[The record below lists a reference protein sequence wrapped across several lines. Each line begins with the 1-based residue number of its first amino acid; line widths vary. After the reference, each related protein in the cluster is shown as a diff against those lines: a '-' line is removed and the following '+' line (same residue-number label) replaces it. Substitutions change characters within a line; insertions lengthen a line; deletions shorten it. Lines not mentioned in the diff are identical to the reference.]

1 MQAIQARQWDLAERL
16 AGQALSANP
25 QSYEARQIRA
35 LAPFYAGRPADAM
48 PHAEALVSR
57 FPTDPFAHSTFGLVL
72 NALGRTEQA
81 IKAFRRTVTMA
92 PQHGISWLNLG
103 QLYLAAGR
111 PGDAVPCFEKALAHG
126 AATPEAFLGL
136 ANANARLDRVEAALP
151 AIREAA
157 RLAPEWAEASNLA
170 ASCELEVGDLAASID
185 HMRRLEASAPPP
197 ARWRLLQSIAWP
209 PMMDSREQIAARV
222 AEVHAGLDDFIARPQ
237 PIADPLREVGATGFY
252 MAYQGYD
259 DTALQEKIARA
270 YRLACP
276 ALEWRAPHVDAPRRG
291 ARIRIGIV
299 SRHLNNHTI
308 GKLNIGI
315 AQKLDRERFEVV
327 VLRPPGPGDFLSG
340 AFDECAGR
348 VVSLPL
354 EVFAAQRA
362 VADAGLDAI
371 FYPDIGMDPFTYFL
385 AFARLARVQFTTWG
399 HPVTTG
405 IPNMDHFLSTRHAE
419 PEGAQRFYS
428 ERLVALENPPSFY
441 YRPRPP
447 QPFDLRAHLGLGASD
462 RIYASMQTL
471 YKMHPD
477 FDDALV
483 RILRADGS
491 ARVVLIAARREG
503 WNAKLRER
511 IARAGPDVADRVIF
525 MPPVSLPE
533 YLGALRAADA
543 LLDTFHFGGGCSSY
557 ESFGM
562 SVPVVTLPGE
572 RMRSRITA
580 GLYGRMGQ
588 SRWIAR
594 DAADFVRLAHEM
606 AHGDA
611 AGRSRWMEEIDEGAA
626 RFLED
631 EGVVREYEDFVE
643 AALEGKLPRGE

>member
-16 AGQALSANP
+16 AGQAIALNA
-25 QSYEARQIRA
+25 QSYEARQVRA
-35 LAPFYAGRPADAM
+35 LAPFYAGRAADAL

-72 NALGRTEQA
+72 NALGRSDQA
-81 IKAFRRTVTMA
+81 IKAFRRTVSLA

-111 PGDAVPCFEKALAHG
+111 AGDAVPCFEKAVAHG
-126 AATPEAFLGL
+126 AATPQAFYGL
-136 ANANARLDRVEAALP
+136 ANGNVRLDRLEAALP

-157 RLAPEWAEASNLA
+157 RMTAGEQDVSTLA
-170 ASCELEVGDLAASID
+170 AMLELEVGELAASLD
-185 HMRRLEASAPPP
+185 HLRGLEAAAPPG
-197 ARWRLLQSIAWP
+197 ARWRLQRSIAWP
-209 PMMDSREQIAARV
+209 PMMDSREQIAARL
-222 AEVHAGLDDFIARPQ
+222 EQVHAGLDDCIARPQ
-237 PIADPLREVGATGFY
+237 PVADPLRDVGAIGFY
-252 MAYQGYD
+252 MAYQGFD
-259 DTALQEKIARA
+259 DTALQAKIARA

-276 ALEWRAPHVDAPRRG
+276 ALEWRSPHVDAPRRSG
-291 ARIRIGIV
+291 RIRIGIV
-299 SRHLNNHTI
+299 SRHLNGHTI

-315 AQKLDRERFEVV
+315 AQKLDRARFEVV
-327 VLRPPGPGDFLSG
+327 VMRPPGPQDFLAG
-340 AFDECAGR
+340 AFDACAQR
-348 VVSLPL
+348 VVTLPPDL
-354 EVFAAQRA
+354 FGAQRA
-362 VADAGLDAI
+362 IAAAGLDAI
-371 FYPDIGMDPFTYFL
+371 FYPDIGMDAFTYFL
-385 AFARLARVQFTTWG
+385 PFARLARLQFTTWG

-447 QPFDLRAHLGLGASD
+447 QAFDLRAHLGLGPSD
-462 RIYASMQTL
+462 RIYASLQTL
-471 YKMHPD
+471 YKVHPD

-483 RILRADGS
+483 RILRSDPA

-503 WNAKLRER
+503 WNAKLRRR

-562 SVPVVTLPGE
+562 SMPVVTLPGE

-580 GLYGRMGQ
+580 GLYRRMGQ

-594 DAADFVRLAHEM
+594 DAEDFVRLAQQM

-611 AGRSRWMEEIDEGAA
+611 AGRRRWTEEIAEGAS

-643 AALEGKLPRGE
+643 AALGGKLPRDG

>member
-1 MQAIQARQWDLAERL
+1 MQAIQARQWDLAEQL
-16 AGQALSANP
+16 AGRALAMNP
-25 QSYEARQIRA
+25 QSYEARQVRA
-35 LAPFYAGRPADAM
+35 LAPFYAGRPVDAM

-81 IKAFRRTVTMA
+81 IKAFRRTVSMA

-103 QLYLAAGR
+103 QLYLASGR
-111 PGDAVPCFEKALAHG
+111 PGDALPCLENAIAHG
-126 AATPEAFLGL
+126 AATPEALK
-136 ANANARLDRVEAALP
+136 
-151 AIREAA
+151 
-157 RLAPEWAEASNLA
+157 LA
-170 ASCELEVGDLAASID
+170 AECALEDGDLATSVR
-185 HMRRLEASAPPP
+185 HLRRLEAAAPPA
-197 ARWRLLQSIAWP
+197 ARWRLLGSITWP
-209 PMMDSREQIAARV
+209 PMVDSREQIAARV

-237 PIADPLREVGATGFY
+237 PIADPLHDVGATGFY
-252 MAYQGYD
+252 MAYQGFD

-270 YRLACP
+270 HRLACP
-276 ALEWRAPHVDAPRRG
+276 ALEWRAPHVEAPRRAG
-291 ARIRIGIV
+291 RIRIGIV

-308 GKLNIGI
+308 GKLNIGL

-327 VLRPPGPGDFLSG
+327 VMRPPGARDFLAG
-340 AFDECAGR
+340 AFEDCAQR
-348 VVSLPL
+348 VVTLPMDI
-354 EVFAAQRA
+354 FAAQRA
-362 VADAGLDAI
+362 IADAAPDVI

-385 AFARLARVQFTTWG
+385 PFARLARVQFTTWG

-405 IPNMDHFLSTRHAE
+405 IPNMDYFLSTRHAE
-419 PEGAQRFYS
+419 PQDARRFYS
-428 ERLVALENPPSFY
+428 ERLVALEHPPSFY

-447 QPFDLRAHLGLGASD
+447 EPLDLRAHLGLGASD

-483 RILRADGS
+483 SILRADPA

-503 WNAKLRER
+503 WNAKLRSR
-511 IARAGPDVADRVIF
+511 IARAGPDVADRVIL

-533 YLGALRAADA
+533 YLGALRSADA

-562 SVPVVTLPGE
+562 SAPVVTLPGE

-580 GLYGRMGQ
+580 GLYRHMGQ

-594 DAADFVRLAHEM
+594 DAADFVRLAQEM

-611 AGRSRWMEEIDEGAA
+611 AGRRHWIEEIAEGAS

-643 AALEGKLPRGE
+643 AALEGKLARDA